1 MARIAADSID
11 KDDIIT
17 GDEIEFRTDELQL
30 FTLPREM
37 TYSKAIK
44 IFEAKREEE
53 SRVSNFTKIFK
64 YRCYDGAVAT
74 AVVLKSRYGITMG
87 KDMMTMFGPQPPQVL
102 EVPIGPNGKTV
113 QAPWG
118 LMSIPVLDNAEVYL
132 TGTNDRD
139 LGEVFA
145 IKVEAKKRYEKEV
158 QAFFADVSEQ
168 LKNGSIYRGKAVA
181 GASRLDFIEGLESF
195 DPSQIVVAQ
204 DVKAQLDVALVAA
217 MRYPHSYRAEKIPL
231 KRAVLVHGPYGTGKT
246 SIGQMLAKEAVANGW
261 TFVMARP
268 GRDSVQDVLQTAR
281 LYAPAVVWIEDVDV
295 ETSGSSNPRK
305 ISEMLD
311 AFDGITAKGGGEI
324 MVALSSNFIQ
334 RIPPGMLRPGR
345 LDYVIEIA
353 ELDAPATEELLRKV
367 IDPNK
372 MGEIDFDAVHEQMCE
387 PKAPGRFLPAFVK
400 ATADRARSFAINRI
414 GGELGYRLETEDL
427 VYAAKS
433 LHAQLKLHKDA
444 ADPEPLPTFDRVLRD
459 TITDTVDDFRVLDD
473 DGDPAFTLRRPQL
486 EVGRSAARN

>member
-1 MARIAADSID
+1 MSRVVANSIPE
-11 KDDIIT
+11 DDIIT
-17 GDEIEFRTDELQL
+17 GDEIEFRVDDLQL

-53 SRVSNFTKIFK
+53 SKVSNFVKIFK

-87 KDMMTMFGPQPPQVL
+87 KEMMTMFGPQPPQVL
-102 EVPIGPNGKTV
+102 EVPIGPNGQTV

-118 LMSIPVLDNAEVYL
+118 LMCIPVLSNAEVYL

-158 QAFFADVSEQ
+158 QAFFADVAEQ

-181 GASRLDFIEGLESF
+181 GASKLDFIEGLETF
-195 DPSQIVVAQ
+195 DPNQIVFAA
-204 DVKAQLDVALVAA
+204 DVKAQLDVALFAPL
-217 MRYPHSYRAEKIPL
+217 RWPHSYRSEGIPL
-231 KRAVLVHGPYGTGKT
+231 KRAVMVHGPYGTGKT
-246 SIGQMLAKEAVANGW
+246 SVGQMLAKEAVANGW

-268 GRDSVQDVLQTAR
+268 GIDSVQDVLKTAR
-281 LYAPAVVWIEDVDV
+281 LYAPAVVWVEDVDV
-295 ETSGSSNPRK
+295 ETAASSNPRK

-324 MVALSSNFIQ
+324 MIALSSNFIE

-353 ELDAPATEELLRKV
+353 ELDSGATEELLRKV
-367 IDPNK
+367 IDPDK
-372 MGEIDFDAVHEQMCE
+372 LGEVDFDAVYEQMCA

-400 ATADRARSFAINRI
+400 ATADRARSFAMNRL
-414 GGELGYRLETEDL
+414 GGERAYRLETEDL

-433 LHAQLKLHKDA
+433 LHAQLKLHQDA
-444 ADPEPLPTFDRVLRD
+444 ADPAPLPPLDRMFRE
-459 TITDTVDDFRVLDD
+459 TISEAVDGMRLLDD
-473 DGDPAFTLRRPQL
+473 DDDERFWLRPAATG
-486 EVGRSAARN
+486 VGRNGNS